1 MSHSK
6 IIRLRFQRD
15 NDNSSKDDII
25 RITYIGE
32 RKVSVS
38 YSYYA
43 DDAKA
48 TRQVMNHNMLTNY
61 LSSMFCLIAADMDPF
76 QAVQLDMPLM
86 PTVCLPPNRLSWEA
100 HNIMKQIDLLFEIW
114 ALEEDDL
121 FAEEESL
128 AASSVESD
136 EESDEEGEDADED
149 EEESVEDKNKI
160 LNDLNN
166 ARIEDNININSNN
179 NEFDIPPLPS
189 YNTWPHGNHHTFY
202 NAT

>member
-1 MSHSK
+1 MSSSK

-15 NDNSSKDDII
+15 YENSSNDDII

-48 TRQVMNHNMLTNY
+48 TRQVMDRTQLTNY
-61 LSSMFCLIAADMDPF
+61 LSSMFCLVTADIDPF
-76 QAVQLDMPLM
+76 EVVQFDMPLI
-86 PTVCLPPNRLSWEA
+86 PSFCLLPNRLSWEA
-100 HNIMKQIDLLFEIW
+100 HNIMKQIDVLFDGW
-114 ALEEDDL
+114 TAAEDDL

-128 AASSVESD
+128 AASSVEGEEDDNEDDD
-136 EESDEEGEDADED
+136 EEATE
-149 EEESVEDKNKI
+149 EDKNKI

-166 ARIEDNININSNN
+166 ARIEDNININNKN
-179 NEFDIPPLPS
+179 TEFDIPPLPM